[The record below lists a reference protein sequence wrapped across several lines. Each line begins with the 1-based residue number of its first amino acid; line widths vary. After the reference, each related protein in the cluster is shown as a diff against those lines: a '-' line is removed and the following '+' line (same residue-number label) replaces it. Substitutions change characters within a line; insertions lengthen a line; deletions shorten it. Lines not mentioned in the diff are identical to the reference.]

1 MSSILVVDDEKSLRE
16 FLTIMLE
23 EQGYEVDTAADGDS
37 AIRLIKEKPFDLTL
51 TDIKMGKSNGL
62 DVLSAVKQLQPNTPV
77 VMMTAYATA
86 ETAVEAMK
94 KGAYDYLS
102 KPFRVE
108 DLQILIKNAI
118 EKKKLADENTYLK
131 SALND
136 KYHFS
141 SMIGKSAPMQKI
153 FGLIQK
159 VSTSVATVL
168 ITGESGTGKE
178 LAAKAIHFSG
188 ERKDRPFISINCGAL
203 PESLLEGELF
213 GYEKGAF
220 TGADNP
226 KEGLIESANQG
237 TFFLD
242 EIGEAS
248 PSTQVK
254 LLRVLQEKEV
264 MRLGSSKAIKVDV
277 RFMAATNRDL
287 SRAVQKKEFR
297 EDLFYRL
304 NVVPLHLP
312 PLRERKEDLPFLIE
326 YFLNI
331 FTREHKPDHPIQ
343 GVSQPAFARMEAYH
357 WPGNIRELSNV
368 IERAVVLEAE
378 DRIQLS
384 SLPDEIIHGHSTVSE
399 WGTPPLD
406 QEGPI
411 QLEATLDQIERR
423 LLQSA
428 LDKTGGMIHK
438 AADMLDLSF
447 RSMRYRIQ
455 KHKIKGK
462 PRNPQ

>member
-16 FLTIMLE
+16 FLTIILE
-23 EQGYEVDTAADGDS
+23 EQGYEVDTASDGDT
-37 AIRLIKEKPFDLTL
+37 AIRLIQEKPFDLTL
-51 TDIKMGKSNGL
+51 TDIRMRKSSGI
-62 DVLSAVKQLQPNTPV
+62 DVLTAVKELQPNTPV

-94 KGAYDYLS
+94 KGAYDYIS
-102 KPFRVE
+102 KPFKVE
-108 DLQILIKNAI
+108 DLHLLIKNAI
-118 EKKKLADENTYLK
+118 DKKKLTDENTYLK
-131 SALND
+131 SALKEKN
-136 KYHFS
+136 HFS
-141 SMIGKSAPMQKI
+141 NMVGKSASMQKI
-153 FGLIQK
+153 FSLIHK
-159 VSTSVATVL
+159 VSNSLATVL

-178 LAAKAIHFSG
+178 LAAKAIHYNG
-188 ERKDRPFISINCGAL
+188 ERKNRPFVSINCGAL
-203 PESLLEGELF
+203 PESLLEAELF

-220 TGADNP
+220 TGADAS
-226 KEGLIESANQG
+226 KAGLIESANHG

-264 MRLGSSKAIKVDV
+264 MRLGSSQPIKIDV
-277 RFMAATNRDL
+277 RFMAATNQDL
-287 SRAVQKKEFR
+287 TRSVQKKEFR
-297 EDLFYRL
+297 EDLYYRL
-304 NVVPLHLP
+304 NVVPIHIP
-312 PLRERKEDLPFLIE
+312 PLRERKDDLPFLIE
-326 YFLNI
+326 YFIKI
-331 FTREHKPDHPIQ
+331 FTKEHKPNHPIQ
-343 GVSQPAFARMEAYH
+343 GISPAAFSRMESYH

-378 DRIQLS
+378 EKVQLA
-384 SLPDEIIHGHSTVSE
+384 SLPDEIIHGQSDYKE
-399 WGTPPLD
+399 WIPPLD

-428 LDKTGGMIHK
+428 LDKTGGMINK

-462 PRNPQ
+462 TRNSQ

>member
-1 MSSILVVDDEKSLRE
+1 MSSILVVDDERSLRE

-23 EQGYEVDTAADGDS
+23 EQGYEVETAADGDS
-37 AIRLIKEKPFDLTL
+37 AIRLIKEKSFDLAL
-51 TDIKMGKSNGL
+51 TDIRMRKSNGL
-62 DVLSAVKQLQPNTPV
+62 DVLTAVKQWQPNTPV

-102 KPFRVE
+102 KPFQVE
-108 DLQILIKNAI
+108 DLQIIIKNAI
-118 EKKKLADENTYLK
+118 EKKKLADENDYLK
-131 SALND
+131 TALGER
-136 KYHFS
+136 YHFS
-141 SMIGKSAPMQKI
+141 NMVGKSSAMQKI

-159 VSTSVATVL
+159 VSASVATVL

-188 ERKDRPFISINCGAL
+188 ERRNCPFISINCGAL

-213 GYEKGAF
+213 GFEKGAF
-220 TGADNP
+220 TGADYSKP
-226 KEGLIESANQG
+226 GLIESANLG

-264 MRLGSSKAIKVDV
+264 MRLGSSQPIKVDV
-277 RFMAATNRDL
+277 RFMAATNCDL

-304 NVVPLHLP
+304 NVVPIHIP
-312 PLRERKEDLPFLIE
+312 PLRDRKEDLPFLIE
-326 YFLNI
+326 HFLNI
-331 FTREHKPDHPIQ
+331 FTKEHKSDRPIQ
-343 GVSQPAFARMEAYH
+343 GVSHPALARMEAYH
-357 WPGNIRELSNV
+357 WPGNIRELSNA

-378 DRIQLS
+378 DKIQLE
-384 SLPDEIIHGHSTVSE
+384 SLPDEIIHGHSAVNE
-399 WGTPPLD
+399 WIPPLD
-406 QEGPI
+406 QEGHI

-428 LDKTGGMIHK
+428 LDKTGGMINK

-455 KHKIKGK
+455 KHKLKGK
-462 PRNPQ
+462 YRNP